1 MTLGAGMNRI
11 AILRGFLWCWMAL
24 FGAGCASNPELTRAK
39 LPEFTE
45 GKTTLVDV
53 LQRLGQ
59 PNFRVQDGSGR
70 LLIRYFDSED
80 ELTPEGKL
88 MGWRAGNPGMLRV
101 RAVSFLFGSD
111 RVLQAQLNS
120 YNVLAVDGGLDGV
133 RAGRPLSPA
142 LTSAWRQNETSEHDL
157 VAQLGDPAVQMLTLQ
172 RDLVLVWLRI
182 EWPSP
187 RSPQRRA
194 DALAVRLTDDGK
206 LAEYSLTVAETVAGV
221 FP

>member
-1 MTLGAGMNRI
+1 MTLGAGMNQI
-11 AILRGFLWCWMAL
+11 AILMRFLWFWVAL

-45 GKTTLVDV
+45 GKSTLVEI

-59 PNFRVQDGSGR
+59 PNLRVQDDSGR
-70 LLIRYFDSED
+70 LLIRYFDSEQ

-101 RAVSFLFGSD
+101 RAVSFLFGPN

-120 YNVLAVDGGLDGV
+120 YNVLVVDGGLDGV
-133 RAGRPLSPA
+133 RAGRKLSPE
-142 LTSAWRQNETSEHDL
+142 LTSGWRQNETSEHDL

-187 RSPQRRA
+187 RSSERRA
-194 DALAVRLTDDGK
+194 DALAVRLTEDGK
-206 LAEYSLTVAETVAGV
+206 LAEYSLSGAEKVVGV